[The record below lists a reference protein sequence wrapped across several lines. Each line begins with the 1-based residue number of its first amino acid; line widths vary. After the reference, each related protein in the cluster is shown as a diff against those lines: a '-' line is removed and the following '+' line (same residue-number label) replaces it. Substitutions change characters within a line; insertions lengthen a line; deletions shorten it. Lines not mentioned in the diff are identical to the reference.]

1 MEEENGLDWDEM
13 EVFPLGLVPGLRA
26 PDPGSRS

>member
-13 EVFPLGLVPGLRA
+13 EVLSLGLVTRLRA
-26 PDPGSRS
+26 PDPGSKS